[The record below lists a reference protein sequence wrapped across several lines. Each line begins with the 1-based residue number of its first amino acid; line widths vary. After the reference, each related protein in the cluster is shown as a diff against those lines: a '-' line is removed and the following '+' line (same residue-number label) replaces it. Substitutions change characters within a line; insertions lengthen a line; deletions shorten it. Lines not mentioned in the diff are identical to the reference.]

1 MEQVIVAT
9 TINVFILSSMYILTA
24 VGFGLVF
31 SMLGILNFAHGA
43 IYMIGGYIGFELSVR
58 LGLNPWLATLF
69 SVLAM
74 GGLGMILEKW
84 FFRPFV
90 GNFNRTVMVC
100 IAITIVAQTS
110 INILE
115 GGKIQSLPTFID
127 GIFKAGPISVS
138 YQRLVTFALGVILL
152 GLVSWFVTKTKWGN
166 QMQAIAQNM
175 NGALLQGIKVH
186 RISSLAVAL
195 GCGLAGL
202 AGCLMGAY
210 LQLTPFMGD
219 SMLTKVLILV
229 VLAGV
234 GSIGGIFVTGLVL
247 GCLDAVLPTFIAGA
261 SSDAIAVVVVT
272 LLLLVRPQG
281 FFGHE
286 DSGGDSQASA
296 PGAPAASRAGKWS
309 ESSIWIGFLLLL
321 CILPF
326 AVDSPYVLHILTL
339 TFIYT
344 IASSSLR
351 TITISG
357 QFPMAHGAYMGIGA
371 YCAGLAARWLGVPAW
386 ITIPGA
392 GIVTMFLGILVG
404 YPFARL
410 RALYYAMGSLFFGIG
425 VTQIIY
431 ALGYWT
437 GGYSGLYGIPPIF
450 EANKTT
456 CYYFFLAMAA
466 ACLLAL
472 HRLEFSRIGA
482 NLKAIAQSHLV
493 ASSVG
498 INEAWY
504 RIFVVGAG
512 CFFVGLAGAGYAHYN
527 MVIGTSNFG
536 LMGTMWFIIYTLVG
550 GIESFAGPVIGTFIL
565 FLIPEFFSDLK
576 MYQPFISAG
585 ILLVVVYLLPGGIVS
600 LPRIIKSRLVRS
612 SKEKEERSAL
622 APHS

>member
-1 MEQVIVAT
+1 
-9 TINVFILSSMYILTA
+9 MYILTA
-24 VGFGLVF
+24 VGFGLLF

-43 IYMIGGYIGFELSVR
+43 IYMIGGYIGFEISVR
-58 LGLNPWLATLF
+58 LGFNPWAATLL
-69 SVLAM
+69 SVLVMAAF
-74 GGLGMILEKW
+74 GMVLEKF

-100 IAITIVAQTS
+100 IAITIVAQTA

-115 GGKIQSLPTFID
+115 GGKIQALPVFVD
-127 GIFKAGPISVS
+127 GVFKAGPMSVS
-138 YQRLVTFALGVILL
+138 YQRIVTFGLGIALMGV
-152 GLVSWFVTKTKWGN
+152 VSWFVNRTKWGV
-166 QMQAIAQNM
+166 QMQAISQNM
-175 NGALLQGIKVH
+175 SGALLQGINVH
-186 RISSLAVAL
+186 RISMIAVAL
-195 GCGLAGL
+195 GCALAAI

-247 GCLDAVLPTFIAGA
+247 GGLDAVLPMVIGGA
-261 SSDAIAVVVVT
+261 ASDAIAVCIVT
-272 LLLLVRPQG
+272 FLLLVRPQG

-286 DSGGDSQASA
+286 MVGGPEGQASE
-296 PGAPAASRAGKWS
+296 PAVSTAARARRWAVPS
-309 ESSIWIGFLLLL
+309 VWAGFLLVL
-321 CILPF
+321 CVLPL
-326 AVDSPYVLHILTL
+326 ALDSPYALHILTL
-339 TFIYT
+339 TFIYV

-371 YCAGLAARWLGVPAW
+371 YCAGLASKWLGMPAW
-386 ITIPGA
+386 ITLPGA
-392 GIVTMFLGILVG
+392 ALVTTALGILIG

-431 ALGYWT
+431 AFGYWT
-437 GGYSGLYGIPPIF
+437 GGYSGLYGIQPMFTASKVPY
-450 EANKTT
+450 
-456 CYYFFLAMAA
+456 YYFFLGMASV
-466 ACLLAL
+466 CLLAL
-472 HRLEFSRIGA
+472 HRLEFSRIGV
-482 NLKAIAQSHLV
+482 NLKAIAQSHMV

-498 INEAWY
+498 INEAGY
-504 RIFVVGAG
+504 RILVVAVG

-536 LMGTMWFIIYTLVG
+536 LMGTMWFLIYVLVG
-550 GIESFAGPVIGTFIL
+550 GIGSFAGPLIGTFVL

-576 MYQPFISAG
+576 MYTPFISAG
-585 ILLVVVYLLPGGIVS
+585 ILLVVVYLMPQGFVALPEI
-600 LPRIIKSRLVRS
+600 LRSRLADRRRG
-612 SKEKEERSAL
+612 KEATH
-622 APHS
+622 AA

>member
-1 MEQVIVAT
+1 MEQVIIAT
-9 TINVFILSSMYILTA
+9 TINVFILSAMYILTA
-24 VGFGLVF
+24 TGFALLF

-43 IYMIGGYIGFELSVR
+43 IYMMGGYLGFELSVR
-58 LGLNPWLATLF
+58 FGLNPWLATLL
-69 SVLAM
+69 SMLAM
-74 GGLGMILEKW
+74 GGLGIVLEKY

-90 GNFNRTVMVC
+90 GNFNKTVMVC
-100 IAITIVAQTS
+100 IAITIVAQTA

-115 GGKIQSLPTFID
+115 GGKIQSLPAFVE

-138 YQRLVTFALGVILL
+138 YQRVVTFALGVVLL
-152 GLVSWFVTKTKWGN
+152 GIVTWFVTRTKWGV

-186 RISSLAVAL
+186 KISALAVAL
-195 GCGLAGL
+195 GCGVAAL

-247 GCLDAVLPTFIAGA
+247 GGLDAILPTVIGGA
-261 SSDAIAVVVVT
+261 TSDAIAVCIVT
-272 LLLLVRPQG
+272 FLLLVRPQG

-286 DSGGDSQASA
+286 SDGGEAPPSTRVVSGER
-296 PGAPAASRAGKWS
+296 ASRWTAPSLWA
-309 ESSIWIGFLLLL
+309 GFLLVL
-321 CILPF
+321 CVLPLF
-326 AVDSPYVLHILTL
+326 FDSPYVLHVLTL
-339 TFIYT
+339 TFIYV

-357 QFPMAHGAYMGIGA
+357 QFPMAHGAFMGIGA
-371 YCAGLAARWLGVPAW
+371 YAAGVASKWLGVPVW

-392 GIVTMFLGILVG
+392 ALVTMGLGILIG

-425 VTQIIY
+425 VVQIIY
-431 ALGYWT
+431 AFGYWT
-437 GGYSGLYGIPPIF
+437 GGSSGLYGIEPIF
-450 EANKTT
+450 TSSKTPY
-456 CYYFFLAMAA
+456 YYFFLAMATI
-466 ACLLAL
+466 CLLAL

-482 NLKAIAQSHLV
+482 DLKAIAQSHLV

-498 INEAWY
+498 IGEAWY
-504 RIFVVGAG
+504 RIFVLGVG

-527 MVIGTSNFG
+527 IVIGSSNFT
-536 LMGTMWFIIYTLVG
+536 LMGTMWLLNYALVG
-550 GIESFAGPVIGTFIL
+550 GIESFAGPIIGTIVL
-565 FLIPEFFSDLK
+565 FLIPEFFRDLK
-576 MYQPFISAG
+576 MYNPFISAG
-585 ILLVVVYLLPGGIVS
+585 VLLFVVYVMPQGLVALPAVV
-600 LPRIIKSRLVRS
+600 KSRLAGLRGAKGVDAI
-612 SKEKEERSAL
+612 SA
-622 APHS
+622 S